1 MAITVSPD
9 LSIDLA
15 PFREKGLALRNP
27 VIGASGT
34 FGYGTELEDY
44 IDVQQLGAIICKGV
58 TRYPRDGNP
67 QPRLVETTAGLLNTI
82 GLQNIGVETIV
93 QEKAPVWARWQTS
106 VIVNIS
112 GDTVEEYGDIAGVL
126 DGVAGVSGVEVNIGC
141 PNVERG
147 GLEFGIDPQMAAAVT
162 ESVRAATSLPVM
174 VKLTP
179 NVTDIVEIARAVAG
193 AGADSVSLVNT
204 FVGMAIDVAKRR
216 PNLSTIMGGLSG
228 PAIKPI
234 SLAMVYKVADA
245 LDIPVI
251 GIGGITSARDALEF
265 IMAGASAVQ
274 VGTASFLNPGACAEV
289 LEGIQDFMRREG
301 IAKLSDLV
309 GVARVNS

>member
-9 LSIDLA
+9 LSIELA

-67 QPRLVETTAGLLNTI
+67 QPRLVETAAGLLNTI

-126 DGVAGVSGVEVNIGC
+126 EGVAGVSGVEVNIGC

-162 ESVRAATSLPVM
+162 ESVRAATSLPMM

-216 PNLSTIMGGLSG
+216 PGLSTIMGGLSG

-251 GIGGITSARDALEF
+251 GIGGIASARDALEF